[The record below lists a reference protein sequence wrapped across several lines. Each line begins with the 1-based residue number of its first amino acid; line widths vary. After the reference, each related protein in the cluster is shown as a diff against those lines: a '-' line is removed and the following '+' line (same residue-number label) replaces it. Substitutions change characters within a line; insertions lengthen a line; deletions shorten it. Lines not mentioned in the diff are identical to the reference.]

1 MTACLLAII
10 LFRKTSRIKVSLKNF
25 KPNAQIIKYI
35 YSFAIPSGVMTSLP
49 SILVALLNSLLA
61 TVSQTAIAFFGIY
74 FKLQS
79 FIYMPANGLIQ
90 GMRP

>member
-1 MTACLLAII
+1 MTA
-10 LFRKTSRIKVSLKNF
+10 
-25 KPNAQIIKYI
+25 
-35 YSFAIPSGVMTSLP
+35 LP

-61 TVSQTAIAFFGIY
+61 TISQSAIAFLGIY

-90 GMRP
+90 E